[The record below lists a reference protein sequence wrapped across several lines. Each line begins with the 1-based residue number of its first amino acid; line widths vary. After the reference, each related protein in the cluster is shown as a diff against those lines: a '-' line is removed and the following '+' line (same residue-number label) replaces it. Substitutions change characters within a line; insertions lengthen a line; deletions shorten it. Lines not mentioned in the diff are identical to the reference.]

1 MVGLVVA
8 VLVLCMTVRVSFF
21 HFISFHFISFHFI
34 SFHFISFHFISFHS
48 SFWRLEDYLKKRC
61 EQSLSID
68 SAAAFSA
75 VLPENGAY
83 HMEAIFH
90 GPQFSI
96 II

>member
-8 VLVLCMTVRVSFF
+8 VLVLCMIVRVSFF
-21 HFISFHFISFHFI
+21 YFISFYFISFI
-34 SFHFISFHFISFHS
+34 V
-48 SFWRLEDYLKKRC
+48 LEIGGDYLKKRC

-83 HMEAIFH
+83 YIEAIFH
-90 GPQFSI
+90 GPQFSLL
-96 II
+96 